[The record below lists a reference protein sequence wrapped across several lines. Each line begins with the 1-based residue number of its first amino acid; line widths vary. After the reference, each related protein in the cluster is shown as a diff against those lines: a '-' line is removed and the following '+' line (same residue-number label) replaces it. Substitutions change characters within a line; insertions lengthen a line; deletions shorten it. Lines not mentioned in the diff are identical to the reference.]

1 MPAQTGLRF
10 PSGGTECAAWHHP
23 GSNGAAVVMAA
34 GTAVTKEPGTEAFAQ
49 RFAAAG
55 FTVLAFDFRHLGGSG
70 GEPRQVVRVPEQ
82 LADWHAA
89 IDAAAALPEVDP
101 ARIAVWGFSLS
112 GGEVVQVAAES
123 SRVAAAIAQTPL
135 ADGRAVT
142 RNGLRHQRP
151 GAALRLTGRAVR
163 DAVGGLL
170 GRPPL
175 LVPLT
180 GAPGDVAVLTTPD
193 ARDGDRAL
201 DPDARHPGWQQAV
214 AARSVPALGSYR
226 PGRRAAAVRCPLL
239 VLACDADQSVLAG
252 PAVRIAEQAPA
263 GELVRL
269 PGSHYAPFLDA
280 HEQAVAAELDFLR
293 RHLLPG

>member
-70 GEPRQVVRVPEQ
+70 GRPRQVVRVREQ
-82 LADWHAA
+82 LADWSAA
-89 IDAAAALPEVDP
+89 VDAAAALPEVDP
-101 ARIAVWGFSLS
+101 ARIALWGFSLA
-112 GGEVVQVAAES
+112 GGEVVDVAARDP
-123 SRVAAAIAQTPL
+123 RVAAVVAQTPL

-151 GAALRLTGRAVR
+151 GAMLRLVGRALRDTA
-163 DAVGGLL
+163 GGLL

-180 GAPGDVAVLTTPD
+180 GVPGDVAVLTTPD

-201 DPDARHPGWQQAV
+201 DPGHRHPDWVQAL
-214 AARSVPALGSYR
+214 AARSVLPLGSYR
-226 PGRRAAAVRCPLL
+226 PGRRAARVRCPLL
-239 VLACDADQSVLAG
+239 VVVADADASVLAA
-252 PAVRIAEQAPA
+252 PAVRMAARAPA

-269 PGSHYAPFLDA
+269 PGTHYAPFLDA

-293 RHLLPG
+293 RSLLPG